1 MADMSDDSRKVSA
14 ETEVVPGGPFRKG
27 HDPRRGRNG
36 GRSNRLA
43 EIQRMLDDE
52 HRTTDNIREVFTRLK
67 ELAMEDMITAHTDE
81 KGVEHVTRR
90 PPSPEFMKL
99 YLDRI
104 LGPVKALI
112 SDEDLA
118 DAPDEVIEWLRRVN

>member
-1 MADMSDDSRKVSA
+1 VDDTPRELEPVERRSDGRFA
-14 ETEVVPGGPFRKG
+14 PG

-52 HRTTDNIREVFTRLK
+52 HRTVENIREVFTRLK
-67 ELAMEDMITAHTDE
+67 ELAMEDMITSWTDE
-81 KGVEHVTRR
+81 KGNEHIARK

-118 DAPDEVIEWLRRVN
+118 DAPDAVIEWLRRN

>member
-1 MADMSDDSRKVSA
+1 MADESPKVEPVGRGRFVA
-14 ETEVVPGGPFRKG
+14 GP
-27 HDPRRGRNG
+27 DARRGRNG
-36 GRSNRLA
+36 GRSNRLV

-52 HRTTDNIREVFTRLK
+52 HRTADNLREVFTRLK
-67 ELAMEDMITAHTDE
+67 ELAMEDMITAHTDD

>member
-1 MADMSDDSRKVSA
+1 MPDPGKVDSVDRK
-14 ETEVVPGGPFRKG
+14 PGTFAPGP
-27 HDPRRGRNG
+27 DPRRGRNG

-43 EIQRMLDDE
+43 EIQRMLDE
-52 HRTTDNIREVFTRLK
+52 THRTVENVKEVFARLK

-118 DAPDEVIEWLRRVN
+118 DAPDLVIEWIRRN